1 MSPLVSKNTQKGG
14 AVELKINIIKR
25 GECKV
30 KRNVYVPVD
39 FTKHPFVKLHNSLV
53 QLQSD

>member
-14 AVELKINIIKR
+14 AAGLKINIIKK

-30 KRNVYVPVD
+30 KRNVCIPVD
-39 FTKHPFVKLHNSLV
+39 CLKHPFVKLQNSLV
-53 QLQSD
+53 QLQKN

>member
-1 MSPLVSKNTQKGG
+1 MSPLVSKNTQEGG
-14 AVELKINIIKR
+14 AEELKINIIKK
-25 GECKV
+25 GDGKV

-39 FTKHPFVKLHNSLV
+39 FTKHPSVKLQNSLV

>member
-14 AVELKINIIKR
+14 AVELKINIIKK